1 MLNIDLD
8 MRVSDGEEVS
18 MSLDEADEVQFGV
31 GEAIVI
37 KDHAILDNRDI
48 PDQHPI
54 SAITGLSATLDE
66 LLDDIPTK
74 VSQLQNDSGFLT
86 SAVTSF
92 NGSTGAVV
100 YTAPVNSVNNKTGAV
115 ILSAIDVGAL
125 PDSTVI
131 PTKTSQLNNDSG
143 FITSASVPTKT
154 SDLQNDSGF
163 ITGINST
170 DVTTALGYTPYNGA
184 TNPNGYVT
192 TDNKTEQ
199 SYISNPSSYSY
210 WRGLAIGA
218 NASQTENGALATTT
232 DKVYVADSI
241 RCQPSTGTVKATT
254 FKGDLTGDVTGDVTG
269 DLTGNVTGNVT
280 GDLTGTA
287 SESEIAHG
295 FFYGIIDNTSTRTA
309 FTAQVAGITEY
320 YTGLCVFLKNTT
332 GAATNTNVTLNI
344 NNLGAKKIYNSQAET
359 TQVST
364 QWGNN
369 YTVLL
374 YYDETRDS
382 GNGGWVWYYGYNS
395 DTNTIGYNIRTY
407 SGSLPMSSKVYR
419 YRLLFENRNGQ
430 YVPANNSTSTNSTT
444 ARTPVT
450 EDIDPFGRI
459 TYYSYTTAISA
470 GDKPGTSYQ
479 YQQFGPITLGYSFT
493 GITLTANTP
502 MYLVLNPQSNGLAK
516 IDQTTPVTQ
525 TLPSTD
531 DGKLYL
537 FLGIAVDSTTFTLT
551 LQHPIYWYK
560 DGQVRIYN
568 GGPYIPDPPSTD
580 GTYTLQ
586 ATVLNGVPTYSWV

>member
-100 YTAPVNSVNNKTGAV
+100 YTAPVTSVNNKTGAV

-241 RCQPSTGTVKATT
+241 RCQPSTGTIKATT
-254 FKGDLTGDVTGDVTG
+254 FKG
-269 DLTGNVTGNVT
+269 N
-280 GDLTGTA
+280 LTGTA
-287 SESEIAHG
+287 SG
-295 FFYGIIDNTSTRTA
+295 NL
-309 FTAQVAGITEY
+309 VAGDLEAI
-320 YTGLCVFLKNTT
+320 
-332 GAATNTNVTLNI
+332 
-344 NNLGAKKIYNSQAET
+344 
-359 TQVST
+359 
-364 QWGNN
+364 
-369 YTVLL
+369 
-374 YYDETRDS
+374 
-382 GNGGWVWYYGYNS
+382 
-395 DTNTIGYNIRTY
+395 
-407 SGSLPMSSKVYR
+407 
-419 YRLLFENRNGQ
+419 
-430 YVPANNSTSTNSTT
+430 TT
-444 ARTPVT
+444 A
-450 EDIDPFGRI
+450 EID
-459 TYYSYTTAISA
+459 A
-470 GDKPGTSYQ
+470 
-479 YQQFGPITLGYSFT
+479 
-493 GITLTANTP
+493 
-502 MYLVLNPQSNGLAK
+502 
-516 IDQTTPVTQ
+516 
-525 TLPSTD
+525 
-531 DGKLYL
+531 L
-537 FLGIAVDSTTFTLT
+537 FV
-551 LQHPIYWYK
+551 
-560 DGQVRIYN
+560 
-568 GGPYIPDPPSTD
+568 
-580 GTYTLQ
+580 
-586 ATVLNGVPTYSWV
+586 